1 MADNT
6 VDSILLE
13 INATTDKADGGIG
26 KTIKNLK
33 SLKEVTEGIDTDK
46 LLTIRDVFNDFKTAG
61 ESLKQAGDGMR
72 SIASAVKSLSGIDS
86 NKLKEVAS
94 AVEKIGAGLGNLG
107 SNNKISIQIDSNGI
121 SKAVKPLQEVQ
132 AAAAKSGILEPYKDF
147 EARLQNVGRNFSF
160 SGSGQELADEIAKAE
175 ARLDSLIAKEEKL
188 KVTGGANENSQSY
201 RSLQY
206 DIAEV
211 CNRLDVLY
219 DRMQNETAAAQNAT
233 IVSEQVRSAMEG
245 AAQSA
250 ERLSSAEDRTAS
262 AGNAAAAA
270 QQALSG
276 ALNQTNTNSA
286 NAQIQGLINKIN
298 EYKATI
304 SGMESGKQLFDS
316 QSYEEAVN
324 GLARV
329 QEQFKQY
336 QESVKNAPKS
346 MEDVAKSIKSI
357 GDAAGKCGLGTFSS
371 ILNNISAML
380 PTIEMGGMAAN
391 AGFQSMAVGLQAV
404 QSAIPIIGIIL
415 TLISALVNAVN
426 AAANKIKT
434 AFGKISAGFK
444 TLVNKIRVGIT
455 KMMNTLGEWK
465 NKFLEMFG
473 VQENS
478 FESLKKK
485 LKTLTR
491 LFTFMALRK
500 IITKIFEGA
509 AEGFQNLAKYSKI
522 YGTAFNNNVSLLYS
536 DLKWLGNSISTAF
549 EPILNYI
556 TPILDML
563 ITKLV
568 EATRALAQFFSALT
582 GKKFYTKAIKNWHD
596 YADSIKSATKAVKD
610 YTIGIDELNILNDNN
625 GSGAGADAIDPGDMF
640 ETEEVE
646 SKYKDLADMI
656 REAWENADFYDL
668 GRLLGEK
675 LKEALESIPWDKIKA
690 TLRKIAK
697 CIATFLNGFLETPG
711 LFTVIGATI
720 AEAINSAFEFVD
732 SFVENF
738 HWESLG
744 RAICDLIIGALD
756 TIDWPLIRKTVAGLA
771 QGLVD
776 AINVA
781 LQTDELWIK
790 LGTAIANTINAAIL
804 FAKTGILGLDWASL
818 GRSVGNL
825 LGNALAGIDYEGI
838 GVSFAGFVNG
848 IFTAV
853 LNFSKTFPWTEVAAN
868 FANGI
873 NTAIGNLDWNTIKSG
888 FTLFCAGLGKNLD
901 AAIRGIDWKQIGKAL
916 GDGINTLIRGI
927 GSFIASIDPV
937 ELGNSIADFINGAFE
952 AFNSK
957 DAVKTINMMIEW
969 VRQVFATVIKN
980 VDWQEVMKDIGTL
993 LAGIDWYKIFSIC
1006 FTAIAGVWTFKK
1018 IFKTAAIEA
1027 IGTHIV
1033 LGIHTGIIKALANIG
1048 AWLKEHFVD
1057 PIVNAV
1063 KKLFG
1068 IHSPSTVFEEIGNN
1082 LIQGFLNGIS
1092 GLISSC
1098 KQTITEWAQKI
1109 KDWFSGASFGG
1120 INLETWANYAG
1131 NIISG
1136 FKDKITNAYSTVKDS
1151 VSTWASKVKE
1161 WFNSS
1166 SFGGVN
1172 SSTWTTYAN
1181 DIITSFKDK
1190 VSNAYTTTKE
1200 SITTWAAKAKEWFN
1214 SSSFGAVNSSTWTSY
1229 ANDIITGFKD
1239 KVGNAYTTTK
1249 DNITVWATKLKEWFN
1264 SSSFGGINNGTWT
1277 SYANDIITG
1286 FKTKVG
1292 NTYATTKDNIT
1303 TWASKLKEWF
1313 NSSSFGG
1320 INNATWTTYASNV
1333 ITSFKDKIG
1342 NAYGTTQSCITTW
1355 ASALKNWFSGSGY
1368 GNITN
1373 GQWSTYAGN
1382 IISGFK
1388 SKISSSYTEC
1398 KSGIETWASN
1408 VKTWFTNKCSSSTFY
1423 NVASD
1428 VISGFKN
1435 GIGELYST
1443 CKDNITSWGSSIIS
1457 WFKDK
1462 LGVQSPSKV
1471 FQEIGGFT
1479 VAGFNKGLTASGKA
1493 TRGIVQTWADS
1504 FSDVDI
1510 GFKVGVD
1517 TSALKEYQNNYG
1529 ADFTNKAM
1537 IERVEREVTTNGAV
1551 KATLNTSGGVKE
1563 VLTETI
1569 REVMPVL
1576 SEIAT
1581 NTKIQADK
1589 EEQTVVQIGNKTITD
1604 AVETQQSA
1612 NGYRFRPA

>member
-26 KTIKNLK
+26 KTIRNLK
-33 SLKEVTEGIDTDK
+33 SLKEVTEGIDTEK
-46 LLTIRDVFNDFKTAG
+46 LLAIRDVFNGFKTAG

-72 SIASAVKSLSGIDS
+72 GIASAVKSLSGVDS
-86 NKLKEVAS
+86 GKLKEVAN

-107 SNNKISIQIDSNGI
+107 SNNKISIRIDSNGI
-121 SKAVKPLQEVQ
+121 DKAVKPLQEAQ
-132 AAAAKSGILEPYKDF
+132 AAAAKSGALEPYKDF

-160 SGSGQELADEIAKAE
+160 SGSGQELANEIAKAE

-188 KVTGGANENSQSY
+188 KVTGGVNENSQSY

-233 IVSEQVRSAMEG
+233 IISEQVRSAMEG

-250 ERLSSAEDRTAS
+250 ERLSSAEERTTS

-270 QQALSG
+270 QQAFSG

-286 NAQIQGLINKIN
+286 NAQIQELINKIN

-304 SGMESGKQLFDS
+304 NGMESGKQLFDS
-316 QSYEEAVN
+316 QSYEEAVS

-336 QESVKNAPKS
+336 QNSVKNAPKT
-346 MEDVAKSIKSI
+346 MDDVARSIKSI
-357 GDAAGKCGLGTFSS
+357 GDAAGKCGLGNFSS
-371 ILNNISAML
+371 ILNNIAAML
-380 PTIEMGGMAAN
+380 PTIEIGGMAAN

-404 QSAIPIIGIIL
+404 QAAIPIIGIIL
-415 TLISALVNAVN
+415 TLISMLVNAVN
-426 AAANKIKT
+426 SAANKIKT
-434 AFGKISAGFK
+434 AFGKINAGFK
-444 TLVNKIRVGIT
+444 NVVNKIRIGIT
-455 KMMNTLGEWK
+455 KMMHTLGEWK
-465 NKFLEMFG
+465 NKFLEIFG

-478 FESLKKK
+478 FESLRKK
-485 LKTLTR
+485 LKSLTR
-491 LFTFMALRK
+491 LVTFMALRR

-522 YGTAFNNNVSLLYS
+522 YGTQFNQNVSLLYS
-536 DLKWLGNSISTAF
+536 DLKWLGNSISTVF

-568 EATRALAQFFSALT
+568 AATQALAQFFSALT

-596 YADSIKSATKAVKD
+596 YADSVDTATKAIKD
-610 YTIGIDELNILNDNN
+610 YTLEMDELHILNDDDN
-625 GSGAGADAIDPGDMF
+625 GSGAGAGGINPGDMF
-640 ETEEVE
+640 ETAEVE
-646 SKYKDLADMI
+646 QKYKDLIDMI
-656 REAWENADFYDL
+656 KKAWENADFYEL

-711 LFTVIGATI
+711 LFYVIGVTI

-738 HWESLG
+738 HWDSLG

-756 TIDWPLIRKTVAGLA
+756 TLDWPLIRKTMAGLA

-776 AINVA
+776 TINVI
-781 LQTDELWIK
+781 LQTDEMWIK

-804 FAKTGILGLDWASL
+804 FAKTAILGLDWASL
-818 GRSVGNL
+818 GISIGNL

-853 LNFSKTFPWTEVAAN
+853 LNFSKTFPWTEVATN

-873 NTAIGNLDWNTIKSG
+873 NTAIGNLDWNLIKSG
-888 FTLFCAGLGKNLD
+888 FVSFCTGLGKNLD
-901 AAIRGIDWKQIGKAL
+901 AAIRGIDWKVIGKAL
-916 GDGINTLIRGI
+916 GEGINTLIRGI

-957 DAVKTINMMIEW
+957 DAVDTINSI
-969 VRQVFATVIKN
+969 IKWLKTTFETAIKK
-980 VDWQEVMKDIGTL
+980 VDWKEVFDDLGTL
-993 LAGIDWYKIFSIC
+993 LEGIDWYGIFSLC
-1006 FTAIAGVWTFKK
+1006 FEAIASVWTFKK
-1018 IFKTAAIEA
+1018 IFKGKAIVSIGKSIVDGIKDGIDEA
-1027 IGTHIV
+1027 ISDIGEWIYN
-1033 LGIHTGIIKALANIG
+1033 HTAKPIIDK
-1048 AWLKEHFVD
+1048 LKE
-1057 PIVNAV
+1057 AY
-1063 KKLFG
+1063 
-1068 IHSPSTVFEEIGNN
+1068 
-1082 LIQGFLNGIS
+1082 GIS
-1092 GLISSC
+1092 GDSSSETDAIGKSVTTGFVNGMLTSWLPEPAKIALRFGDLIQSIKNIFGISSESS
-1098 KQTITEWAQKI
+1098 TEMEGIGQNLVVG
-1109 KDWFSGASFGG
+1109 FNSG
-1120 INLETWANYAG
+1120 
-1131 NIISG
+1131 ISG
-1136 FKDKITNAYSTVKDS
+1136 KFGDAKEKMLTF
-1151 VSTWASKVKE
+1151 ASNVKE
-1161 WFNSS
+1161 WFTGTN
-1166 SFGGVN
+1166 FGAVCK
-1172 SSTWTTYAN
+1172 STWETYGA
-1181 DIITSFKDK
+1181 DIVSGFKDK

-1214 SSSFGAVNSSTWTSY
+1214 SSSFGAVNSSTWISY
-1229 ANDIITGFKD
+1229 ANEIITGFK
-1239 KVGNAYTTTK
+1239 N
-1249 DNITVWATKLKEWFN
+1249 
-1264 SSSFGGINNGTWT
+1264 
-1277 SYANDIITG
+1277 
-1286 FKTKVG
+1286 KVG
-1292 NTYATTKDNIT
+1292 NTYTTTKDNIT

-1313 NSSSFGG
+1313 SSSSFGG
-1320 INNATWTTYASNV
+1320 INNSTWTTFASNI
-1333 ITSFKDKIG
+1333 ITGFKDKIG
-1342 NAYGTTQSCITTW
+1342 NSYETTKSNITTW
-1355 ASALKNWFSGSGY
+1355 ASS
-1368 GNITN
+1368 
-1373 GQWSTYAGN
+1373 
-1382 IISGFK
+1382 
-1388 SKISSSYTEC
+1388 
-1398 KSGIETWASN
+1398 
-1408 VKTWFTNKCSSSTFY
+1408 VKTWFTDKCSSSTFY

-1428 VISGFKN
+1428 VIGGFKK
-1435 GIGELYST
+1435 GIGELYTT
-1443 CKDNITSWGSSIIS
+1443 CKENIQSWGGSIIK
-1457 WFKDK
+1457 WFKEK
-1462 LGVQSPSKV
+1462 LDSNSPSKV
-1471 FQEIGGFT
+1471 FEAIGGFT
-1479 VAGFNKGLTASGKA
+1479 VDGYNKGILESGKS
-1493 TRGIVQTWADS
+1493 TKGVIQSWADS

-1529 ADFTNKAM
+1529 VDFTNKAM
-1537 IERVEREVTTNGAV
+1537 IERVQREVTTNGAV
-1551 KATLNTSGGVKE
+1551 QATLNTSGGIKE
-1563 VLTETI
+1563 VFAEQFHEMVPI
-1569 REVMPVL
+1569 L

-1589 EEQTVVQIGNKTITD
+1589 EEQTIVQIGGKTITD
-1604 AVETQQSA
+1604 VVETQQSA
-1612 NGYRFRPA
+1612 NGFRFRPA